1 MSNTN
6 LGVQYHGFIFV
17 PPRPQERHHQGLLD
31 IYRRDFA
38 LTKESWIGWINKEK
52 VSELEFLCILE
63 RLGDL

>member
-31 IYRRDFA
+31 IYRRGFA